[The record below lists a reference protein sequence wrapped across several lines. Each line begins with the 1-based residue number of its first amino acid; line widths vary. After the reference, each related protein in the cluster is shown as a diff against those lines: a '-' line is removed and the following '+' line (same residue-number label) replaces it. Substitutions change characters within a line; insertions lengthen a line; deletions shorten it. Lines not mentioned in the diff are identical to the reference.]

1 MSKPRKP
8 IPDDISAE
16 VMFQHDRTCC
26 VCNTP
31 GLAVQIHHIDENP
44 AHHTIDNLVV
54 LCLQHH
60 DETQVRGGF
69 SKRLK
74 AADILRSR
82 DDWVRRVQARRD
94 KADEL
99 VIQQMAGM
107 AATGLQP
114 RDWTEPSTVQV
125 VGFLNALPSIRRAA
139 MAAARPLWDTGITS
153 EMCQGSYNAI
163 DILKSAWQRL
173 ANFYPPDHF
182 GGRAAGHFFSE
193 LVARR
198 FEWHREICEPRGPGT
213 SGTIVNVTS
222 GGAVLDDVAA
232 AIAETVEG
240 LFIGFVLDEF
250 DLKAWRRD
258 WDAAG
263 RRDADDGA
271 SDGSMVHALKII
283 VGSGEPFERVVVNEH
298 GVHRTLFLGVQNTG
312 GSKVSNCCFYRTYV
326 SSLNDSQKTLLENA
340 FALDSNEV
348 RSVPVAMFNETK
360 DLPGSTFMIGL
371 SMPAGALG
379 YGIMAPRLVRERRH
393 ILSFVAES
401 PDSADATGNC
411 EIWVDENGKLR
422 IAVV

>member
-1 MSKPRKP
+1 
-8 IPDDISAE
+8 
-16 VMFQHDRTCC
+16 MFQHDRICC

-31 GLAVQIHHIDENP
+31 GLAVQIHHVDENP
-44 AHHTIDNLVV
+44 ARHTIENLAV

-99 VIQQMAGM
+99 VIQQMTGM
-107 AATGLQP
+107 AATQLELQE
-114 RDWTEPSTVQV
+114 WTEPSTVQV

-163 DILKSAWQRL
+163 DILKSAWLRL
-173 ANFYPPDHF
+173 ANFYPLDHF
-182 GGRAAGHFFSE
+182 GGRAPDHFFSE
-193 LVARR
+193 FVGRR

-222 GGAVLDDVAA
+222 GGAVLNDVAA

-250 DLKAWRRD
+250 DLGAWRRD

-263 RRDADDGA
+263 
-271 SDGSMVHALKII
+271 
-283 VGSGEPFERVVVNEH
+283 
-298 GVHRTLFLGVQNTG
+298 
-312 GSKVSNCCFYRTYV
+312 
-326 SSLNDSQKTLLENA
+326 
-340 FALDSNEV
+340 
-348 RSVPVAMFNETK
+348 
-360 DLPGSTFMIGL
+360 
-371 SMPAGALG
+371 
-379 YGIMAPRLVRERRH
+379 
-393 ILSFVAES
+393 
-401 PDSADATGNC
+401 
-411 EIWVDENGKLR
+411 
-422 IAVV
+422 